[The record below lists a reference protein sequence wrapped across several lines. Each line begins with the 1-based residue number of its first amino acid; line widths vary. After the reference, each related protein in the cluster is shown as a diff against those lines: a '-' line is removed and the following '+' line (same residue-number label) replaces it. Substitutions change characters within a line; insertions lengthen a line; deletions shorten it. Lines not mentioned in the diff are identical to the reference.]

1 MANRGQQHQ
10 SRFDEAALFRAGT
23 AAIGSSSRRKKKPRQ
38 AKSLQHN
45 HGSKNP
51 ILARFPGHPKSRYHH
66 TMNMIRETIGP
77 KSGVQTHATI
87 TTKTGETNPA
97 WEEPVYFL
105 EWHEILALEPLDA
118 LTRERFGKAIISYL
132 RYCRDSHER
141 ASIAGAKR
149 YLEAGRKLGQLDR
162 DALHWF
168 FVAYRRRRE
177 ADLQPRPRPVLVQP
191 PTPMPIPP
199 GTPSW
204 EADLIRKIRLKGFL
218 WNTEQIYRSW
228 MNRFAAK
235 VVPATPDETGPTE
248 VRDFLSDLAVRQQV
262 AASTQR
268 QALNA
273 LVFYFREVVQRDLGD
288 LGEYRRARRGP
299 RIPVVL
305 SRAEIDRLFAQL
317 QSTWLLMAQL
327 QYGSGL
333 RITELVELRVQSLDL
348 DRHRLLIFGGK
359 GNKDRATVLAKQ
371 LVPKLRDH
379 LDRLRGLFANDRK
392 SNALAVWLPRGLERK
407 FPAAGTQWQW
417 QWLFPMA
424 EWSQDRQTGIIR
436 RHHVLDGTFQRVIKE
451 ATERAGIDKRV
462 TPHVLRHSFAT
473 HMLESGVDIRTVQD
487 LLGHANVETTQI
499 YTHVMACPGIG
510 APSPLDH

>member
-1 MANRGQQHQ
+1 MNFLPPSERP
-10 SRFDEAALFRAGT
+10 RINLLTT
-23 AAIGSSSRRKKKPRQ
+23 AI
-38 AKSLQHN
+38 
-45 HGSKNP
+45 
-51 ILARFPGHPKSRYHH
+51 
-66 TMNMIRETIGP
+66 
-77 KSGVQTHATI
+77 I
-87 TTKTGETNPA
+87 TTKTGGGHPA
-97 WEEPVYFL
+97 WEDPVSFP

-132 RYCRDSHER
+132 RYCRDAHER

-149 YLEAGRKLGQLDR
+149 YLEAGAQRGPLHR
-162 DALHWF
+162 DALRWF
-168 FVAYRRRRE
+168 FVAYRRRHD
-177 ADLQPRPRPVLVQP
+177 ANQQTQPCPVVVQP

-199 GTPSW
+199 GTPQW
-204 EADLIRKIRLKGFL
+204 EADLIRKIRLRGFL
-218 WNTEQIYRSW
+218 WNTEQSYRSW
-228 MNRFAAK
+228 MNRFAIKIA
-235 VVPATPDETGPTE
+235 PATPDQAGSEK
-248 VRDFLSDLAVRQQV
+248 VRDFLSDLAVQQQV

-273 LVFYFREVVQRDLGD
+273 LVFYFREVAQRDLGD

-317 QSTWLLMAQL
+317 QGTWLLMAQL

-348 DRHRLLIFGGK
+348 DRHRVLIFGGK
-359 GNKDRATVLAKQ
+359 GDKDRATVLAKR
-371 LVPKLRDH
+371 LVPDLRAH

-392 SNALAVWLPRGLERK
+392 NNAPAVWLPRGLERK
-407 FPAAGTQWQW
+407 FSAAGTQWQW

-424 EWSQDRQTGIIR
+424 EWSRDRQTGIVR
-436 RHHVLDGTFQRVIKE
+436 RHHVLDGVFQRVIKE
-451 ATERAGIDKRV
+451 AAEQAGIDKRV

-473 HMLESGVDIRTVQD
+473 RMLESGVDIRTVQD

-499 YTHVMACPGIG
+499 YTHVMACPGVG
-510 APSPLDH
+510 APSPLDR

>member
-1 MANRGQQHQ
+1 LKLKNILLMNSLPQIPRP
-10 SRFDEAALFRAGT
+10 
-23 AAIGSSSRRKKKPRQ
+23 GS
-38 AKSLQHN
+38 
-45 HGSKNP
+45 
-51 ILARFPGHPKSRYHH
+51 
-66 TMNMIRETIGP
+66 GP
-77 KSGVQTHATI
+77 PATATI
-87 TTKTGETNPA
+87 TTKTSEANPA
-97 WEEPVYFL
+97 WEEPVYFP
-105 EWHEILALEPLDA
+105 EWHEILALEPFDA

-149 YLEAGRKLGQLDR
+149 YLEVAPKRGPFDR
-162 DALHWF
+162 DGLRWF
-168 FVAYRRRRE
+168 FVTYRRRHDANR
-177 ADLQPRPRPVLVQP
+177 QTRPCPVVVQP

-199 GTPSW
+199 GTPQW
-204 EADLIRKIRLKGFL
+204 EADLIRKIRLRGFL

-228 MNRFAAK
+228 INRFAARIA
-235 VVPATPDETGPTE
+235 PTLPNQAGTTE
-248 VRDFLSDLAVRQQV
+248 VRDFLSDLAVQRQV

-273 LVFYFREVVQRDLGD
+273 LVFYFREVGQRDLGD

-317 QSTWLLMAQL
+317 QGTWLLMAQL

-348 DRHRLLIFGGK
+348 DRHRVLIFGGK
-359 GNKDRATVLAKQ
+359 GNKDRATVLAKR
-371 LVPKLRDH
+371 LVPKLRDQ

-392 SNALAVWLPRGLERK
+392 NHAPAVWLPRGLERK
-407 FPAAGTQWQW
+407 FSAAGADWQW
-417 QWLFPMA
+417 QWLFPMT
-424 EWSQDRQTGIIR
+424 EWSRDRQTGIIR

-473 HMLESGVDIRTVQD
+473 HMLESGIDIRTVQD

-510 APSPLDH
+510 APSPLDV

>member
-1 MANRGQQHQ
+1 MC
-10 SRFDEAALFRAGT
+10 D
-23 AAIGSSSRRKKKPRQ
+23 
-38 AKSLQHN
+38 N
-45 HGSKNP
+45 HGWENPGFPFPLVYLELKNSLLMNSLPQIPCSKSAT
-51 ILARFPGHPKSRYHH
+51 LGS
-66 TMNMIRETIGP
+66 
-77 KSGVQTHATI
+77 ATI
-87 TTKTGETNPA
+87 TTKTGEGHPA
-97 WEEPVYFL
+97 WKDPVSFP

-132 RYCRDSHER
+132 RYCRDAHER

-149 YLEAGRKLGQLDR
+149 YLEAGAQRGPLHR
-162 DALHWF
+162 EALRWF
-168 FVAYRRRRE
+168 FVAYRRRRG
-177 ADLQPRPRPVLVQP
+177 ADLQPRPRPMVVQP

-199 GTPSW
+199 GTPQW
-204 EADLIRKIRLKGFL
+204 EADLIRKIRLRGFL
-218 WNTEQIYRSW
+218 WNTEQSYRSW
-228 MNRFAAK
+228 MNRFATRIA
-235 VVPATPDETGPTE
+235 PTLPDQAGTTE
-248 VRDFLSDLAVRQQV
+248 VRDFLSDLAVQQQV

-305 SRAEIDRLFAQL
+305 SRTEINRLFAQL
-317 QSTWLLMAQL
+317 KGTWLLMAQL

-333 RITELVELRVQSLDL
+333 RITELVELRIQSLDL
-348 DRHRLLIFGGK
+348 DRHRVLIFGGK
-359 GNKDRATVLAKQ
+359 GDKDRATVLAKQ

-392 SNALAVWLPRGLERK
+392 DSAPAVWLPRGLERK

-451 ATERAGIDKRV
+451 AAGQAGIDKRV

-487 LLGHANVETTQI
+487 LMGHANVETTQI